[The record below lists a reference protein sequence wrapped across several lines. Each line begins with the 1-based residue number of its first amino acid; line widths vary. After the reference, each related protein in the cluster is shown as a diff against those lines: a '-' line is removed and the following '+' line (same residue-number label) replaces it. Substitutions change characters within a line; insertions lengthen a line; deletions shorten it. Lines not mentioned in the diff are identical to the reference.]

1 MEDNKK
7 FFDFL
12 LRKEFDFAE
21 IMQDLSDRWR
31 EDEFNCQY
39 AEKALDIAF
48 DLYPDGSSD
57 SQDVLMDQRHEFV
70 SDFLEHMRCEV
81 TKTWAEN
88 LGMVTIAKAQ
98 ENANAQ
104 AEEVSKMWKRRI
116 DLQAENFR
124 NMSCYRFS
132 QWKLEQSNNHKM
144 DRVPQDSEDEAW
156 EQMKAFQK
164 ENFDNKKDI
173 PDSLLGDY

>member
-1 MEDNKK
+1 MSNNKQ
-7 FFDFL
+7 FFNFL
-12 LRKEFDFAE
+12 LRKEFDFSE

-31 EDEFNCQY
+31 EDEFNCEY

-48 DLYPDGSSD
+48 DLYPDGSESED
-57 SQDVLMDQRHEFV
+57 SLMDKRHEFV

-88 LGMVTIAKAQ
+88 LGMVTIDKAQ

-104 AEEVSKMWKRRI
+104 AAEAVKIYKKQLE
-116 DLQAENFR
+116 LQAENFK

-132 QWKLEQSNNHKM
+132 QWKLEQSNHHKM
-144 DRVPQDSEDEAW
+144 DRVPQDSEDECW
-156 EQMKAFQK
+156 EQMAAMNHARFMAG
-164 ENFDNKKDI
+164 EPNV
-173 PDSLLGDY
+173 